1 MATEI
6 HEEIVV
12 LNEKNETTLKIYITG
27 KGQIALSEGD
37 DIDNPCSFFTII
49 NKRDWDDINDF
60 VCNQLK

>member
-12 LNEKNETTLKIYITG
+12 LNENNETTLKIYITG
-27 KGQIALSEGD
+27 KGQVALSDGD
-37 DIDNPCSFFTII
+37 DDNPYSFFTII

>member
-12 LNEKNETTLKIYITG
+12 LNESNETTLKIYITG
-27 KGQIALSEGD
+27 KGQIAISDGD
-37 DIDNPCSFFTII
+37 DDNPYSFFTII